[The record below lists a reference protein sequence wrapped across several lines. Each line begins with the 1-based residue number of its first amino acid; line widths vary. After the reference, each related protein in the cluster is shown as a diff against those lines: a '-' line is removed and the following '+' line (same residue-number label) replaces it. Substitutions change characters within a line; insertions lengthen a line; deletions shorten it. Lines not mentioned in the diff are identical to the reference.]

1 MTTIHKATGAGDF
14 LTAVPAMLGY
24 RPSESVVAVPFAGTR
39 TIGAMRFDVPAAEN
53 AGSFAAVAMG
63 LLVKV
68 ENATGFALIVYGERK
83 QAEAIGSA
91 MTTQADMCGM
101 QVIDRLYVAGD
112 AWGRIGED
120 GTEALP
126 ETPAHLAAMLTA
138 SDQRAGAALPAV
150 DEALA
155 AQVAEALPTDLPV
168 ALAMAGGDLLDAIE
182 QALSWDGSDLDA
194 GAVALLSAMLNRPAT
209 RDIALVQW
217 SHGFAAGES
226 ALDAQIGWEQGEE
239 YPAHLARVM
248 WGEGPRPDAK
258 RLDAALT
265 ACRYVAALSPE
276 DAPVGPLAAAA
287 WLSWALGRSTHADA
301 YARRA
306 LAIDS
311 EHGLSQIVRTFVDA
325 GHLPEFAFSR

>member
-1 MTTIHKATGAGDF
+1 MTTIHKATGAGEF
-14 LTAVPAMLGY
+14 LAAVPAMLGY
-24 RPSESVVAVPFAGTR
+24 RPAESVVAVPFAGTR
-39 TIGAMRFDVPAAEN
+39 TVGAMRLDIPAIEN
-53 AGSFAAVAMG
+53 AGSFASVAMG

-68 ENATGFALIVYGERK
+68 ENATGFALIVYGERE
-83 QAEAIGSA
+83 QAEAVGAA

-120 GTEALP
+120 ATEALP

-138 SDQRAGAALPAV
+138 SDQRSGAALPGV

-155 AQVAEALPTDLPV
+155 AQVAEALPTDLAV
-168 ALAMAGGDLLDAIE
+168 SLAGAGGDLLDVIE
-182 QALSWDGSDLDA
+182 QSLTWDMSDLDA
-194 GAVALLSAMLNRPAT
+194 GAVALLSGMLNRPAT

-217 SHGFAAGES
+217 AHGFAAGES
-226 ALDAQIGWEQGEE
+226 ALAAQVGWENGAD

-265 ACRYVAALSPE
+265 ACRYAAALSPE
-276 DAPVGPLAAAA
+276 EAQVGPLAAAA
-287 WLSWALGRSTHADA
+287 WLSWALGRSTHADT

-306 LAIDS
+306 LAIDG

>member
-1 MTTIHKATGAGDF
+1 M
-14 LTAVPAMLGY
+14 
-24 RPSESVVAVPFAGTR
+24 
-39 TIGAMRFDVPAAEN
+39 
-53 AGSFAAVAMG
+53 
-63 LLVKV
+63 
-68 ENATGFALIVYGERK
+68 
-83 QAEAIGSA
+83 
-91 MTTQADMCGM
+91 
-101 QVIDRLYVAGD
+101 IDRRYIAGD

-138 SDQRAGAALPAV
+138 SDQRAGATLPTV

-182 QALSWDGSDLDA
+182 QALSWDGADLEA
-194 GAVALLSAMLNRPAT
+194 GAVALLSGMLNRPAT
-209 RDIALVQW
+209 RDVALVQW
-217 SHGFAAGES
+217 AHGFAAGES
-226 ALDAQIGWEQGEE
+226 ALAAQIGWEQGEE

-248 WGEGPRPDAK
+248 WGEGPRPDPK

-276 DAPVGPLAAAA
+276 EAQVGPLAAAA

>member
-14 LTAVPAMLGY
+14 LAVLPAMLGY
-24 RPSESVVAVPFAGTR
+24 RPTESVVAVPFAGTR
-39 TIGAMRFDVPAAEN
+39 TIGAMRFDLPEADKAAEL
-53 AGSFAAVAMG
+53 ARVATG
-63 LLVKV
+63 LICKV
-68 ENATGFALIVYGERK
+68 ENVTGLALVVYGERER
-83 QAEAIGSA
+83 AEAVGAQIVA
-91 MTTQADMCGM
+91 QAAACGL
-101 QVIDRLYVAGD
+101 QLIDRLYVAGD
-112 AWGRIGED
+112 AWGVIGED
-120 GTEALP
+120 ATEALP

-138 SDQRAGAALPAV
+138 SDQHAGAALPVV

-155 AQVAEALPTDLPV
+155 REVAEALPTDLPV
-168 ALAMAGGDLLDAIE
+168 ALALAGGDTLDVIE
-182 QALSWDGSDLDA
+182 RALSWDGADLEA
-194 GAVALLSAMLNRPAT
+194 GAVALLSGMLNRPAL
-209 RDIALVQW
+209 RDVALVQW
-217 SHGFAAGES
+217 AHGSAAGES
-226 ALDAQIGWEQGEE
+226 ALDAQIRWEQGEE
-239 YPAHLARVM
+239 YPQHLARVM

-276 DAPVGPLAAAA
+276 EAQVGPLAAAA

>member
-1 MTTIHKATGAGDF
+1 
-14 LTAVPAMLGY
+14 MLGY
-24 RPSESVVAVPFAGTR
+24 RPVESVVAVPFAGTR
-39 TIGAMRFDVPAAEN
+39 AIGAMRFDLPEADKAAEL
-53 AGSFAAVAMG
+53 ARVATG
-63 LLVKV
+63 LICKV
-68 ENATGFALIVYGERK
+68 ENVTGLALVVYGERER
-83 QAEAIGSA
+83 AEAVGAQIVA
-91 MTTQADMCGM
+91 QAATCGL
-101 QVIDRLYVAGD
+101 QLIDRLYVAGD

-138 SDQRAGAALPAV
+138 SDQRAGATLPTV

-168 ALAMAGGDLLDAIE
+168 ALALAGGDLLDAIE
-182 QALSWDGSDLDA
+182 QALSWDGSDLEA
-194 GAVALLSAMLNRPAT
+194 GAVALLSAMMNRPAT

-217 SHGFAAGES
+217 AHGFAAGES

-276 DAPVGPLAAAA
+276 DAQVGPLAAAA

-306 LAIDS
+306 LAINS

>member
-24 RPSESVVAVPFAGTR
+24 RPTESVVAVPFAGTR

-68 ENATGFALIVYGERK
+68 ENATGFALIVYGERE

-194 GAVALLSAMLNRPAT
+194 GAVALLAAMLNRPAT

-217 SHGFAAGES
+217 AHGFAAGES
-226 ALDAQIGWEQGEE
+226 ARDAQIGWEQGEE

-248 WGEGPRPDAK
+248 WGEGPRPDPK

-276 DAPVGPLAAAA
+276 EAQVGPLAAAA
-287 WLSWALGRSTHADA
+287 WLSWALGRSTRADA

>member
-24 RPSESVVAVPFAGTR
+24 RPTESVVAVPFAGTR
-39 TIGAMRFDVPAAEN
+39 TIGAMRFDVPAVEN

-63 LLVKV
+63 LLCKV
-68 ENATGFALIVYGERK
+68 ENATGVALIVYGERE
-83 QAEAIGSA
+83 QAEAVGSA
-91 MTTQADMCGM
+91 IAMQADMCGM
-101 QVIDRLYVAGD
+101 QMIDRLYVAGD

-138 SDQRAGAALPAV
+138 SDQRAGATLPTV

-182 QALSWDGSDLDA
+182 QALSWDGSDLEA

-217 SHGFAAGES
+217 AHGFAAGES
-226 ALDAQIGWEQGEE
+226 ALDAQIGWEQGEK

-248 WGEGPRPDAK
+248 WGEGPRPDPK

-276 DAPVGPLAAAA
+276 EAQVGPLAAAA